1 MKAGLTSIIIIN
13 YNTSELTSRLLISIY
28 KHCDKDEFDIIL
40 IDNASTDSSVEK
52 ILNDFPDIKIIEN
65 RRNLGFAKAA
75 NQGAASAE
83 GEYLWFLNSDCELT
97 EPVLNKLKSAL
108 KEHDNAATVTPKTV
122 NEDGRFYSVCRNF
135 PNYRNIL
142 FSRGSLLSKIPGL
155 EDYAQ
160 TYTLGDCGEATRVDA
175 MAATAMLVRR
185 EDFDKVG
192 GFDERYFLY
201 FEDTDLC
208 LKVNRQ
214 GRECYYVPD
223 AVVKHELQASPSS
236 PARRILHHHV
246 SAMEYFLKWYPRRV
260 FANLGLFFMLT
271 LNFIFQIIIA
281 YAGMS
286 RNTRR

>member
-13 YNTSELTSRLLISIY
+13 YNTFELTSRLLKSIY
-28 KHCDKDEFDIIL
+28 KHCDKDEFEIIL
-40 IDNASTDSSVEK
+40 IDNASADSSVEK
-52 ILNDFPDIKIIEN
+52 IRSEFSEIKLIEN
-65 RRNLGFAKAA
+65 KKNRGFAKAA
-75 NQGAASAE
+75 NQGAAAAE

-97 EPVLNKLKSAL
+97 EQVLNKLKSAL
-108 KEHDNAATVTPKTV
+108 KNHADAAAVTPKTV
-122 NEDGRFYSVCRNF
+122 NRDGRFHSVCRNY

-142 FSRGSLLSKIPGL
+142 FSRGSLLSRIPGL
-155 EDYAQ
+155 EDYAE
-160 TYTLGDCGEATRVDA
+160 TYTLGDYEETTRVDA
-175 MAATAMLVRR
+175 MAATAMLILR

-192 GFDERYFLY
+192 NFDERYFLY

-208 LKVNRQ
+208 LKLNRQ
-214 GRECYYVPD
+214 GRLCYYVPD
-223 AVVKHELQASPSS
+223 AVVKHELQASSKS
-236 PARRILHHHV
+236 PARRIMHHHV